1 MQRVISVTAPLH
13 QTYIILRLWQQY
25 CEPLPVHEIVPNK
38 SLSLSLSLS
47 VHYQGPVRVAGL
59 ALPADASRAPPKPR
73 AAESSRQWAAWAAG
87 KAYGAGPRRLKRE
100 TPYTRSS
107 LKVTTMTQARVRKHT
122 VGPKGSTLVTRS
134 RTPTMH
140 TALRPEILKIHNWS
154 TSPHTPPASL
164 TLSPPPTPASP
175 RPPASAPP
183 GRDRSCVR
191 TS

>member
-1 MQRVISVTAPLH
+1 MCVCARARV
-13 QTYIILRLWQQY
+13 
-25 CEPLPVHEIVPNK
+25 C
-38 SLSLSLSLS
+38 
-47 VHYQGPVRVAGL
+47 VRVCARVSACACVRADNQGDYETMCRQL

-73 AAESSRQWAAWAAG
+73 AAESNRQWAAWAAG